1 MGGDGCGANA
11 AKLAVGASQPHLP
24 RMAGRIGIA
33 TGLALVAG
41 FAPPLSA
48 ATKSDAKL
56 QADVPAVVPSE
67 AVSQFAYWVIGSGDN
82 NGLPFMIVDKVAAG
96 VWVFDAKG
104 LFMGSAPVLVGITP
118 GDDSEP
124 GVGDRELSD
133 IPPEQRTTPAGRF
146 VASFG
151 RAAGN
156 RNVLWVDYP
165 TSISLHA
172 VITYHKKERRL
183 ERLNSPEPDD
193 NRITFGCINVPAAFY
208 KNTVKTIFSTA
219 HGIVYILP
227 ETKALTEVF
236 PTYQLQSAAY
246 PIPASH

>member
-1 MGGDGCGANA
+1 MRDDGCGTKA
-11 AKLAVGASQPHLP
+11 AQLAVKVPQSHFP
-24 RMAGRIGIA
+24 RMWRWMEAGL
-33 TGLALVAG
+33 GLAMLAG
-41 FAPPLSA
+41 AAAPVG
-48 ATKSDAKL
+48 ATSRSDAL
-56 QADVPAVVPSE
+56 VQPRVAAAVPS
-67 AVSQFAYWVIGSGDN
+67 ATVSQFAYWVISSGDN
-82 NGLPFMIVDKVAAG
+82 HGLPFMIVDKVAAG

-151 RAAGN
+151 RAAGG

-208 KNTVKTIFSTA
+208 RNTVKTIFSTA

-227 ETKALTEVF
+227 ETKAMTEVF
-236 PTYQLQSAAY
+236 PTYRPQPVADQSV
-246 PIPASH
+246 ASH

>member
-1 MGGDGCGANA
+1 MGGDGCGAKA
-11 AKLAVGASQPHLP
+11 AKLAVGAP
-24 RMAGRIGIA
+24 RSHFRRMPRWIETAM
-33 TGLALVAG
+33 GLALLAG
-41 FAPPLSA
+41 FASPLSA
-48 ATKSDAKL
+48 SSRSDAMIRPK
-56 QADVPAVVPSE
+56 VPDVVPSA
-67 AVSQFAYWVIGSGDN
+67 AVSEFAYWVIGSGDN

-124 GVGDRELSD
+124 GVGDRELSN
-133 IPPEQRTTPAGRF
+133 IPPEERTTPAGRF

-183 ERLNSPEPDD
+183 QRLNSPEPDD
-193 NRITFGCINVPAAFY
+193 NRITFGCINVPTAFY

-227 ETKALTEVF
+227 ETKALAEVF
-236 PTYQLQSAAY
+236 PTYRPQPVAYQS
-246 PIPASH
+246 PASH